1 MNPKELENLTK
12 SIGLNGEVGECILGA
27 LYATFRNSP
36 NHCVTLVYMPGGNDK
51 YVYIADK
58 LEWYKYQGNMEEPVY
73 LIRCKDLEKFNITNM
88 TAIYPKYKMT
98 DDEQIKLA
106 IGNLAKELKSIQC
119 EIKKHQ
125 MGVDFNGVKI

>member
-36 NHCVTLVYMPGGNDK
+36 YHCVTLVYMPGGTDK

-58 LEWYKYQGNMEEPVY
+58 LEWYMYQGNMEEPVY

-98 DDEQIKLA
+98 DDEQIKQA

>member
-1 MNPKELENLTK
+1 MKPKELENLTK
-12 SIGLNGEVGECILGA
+12 SIGLNGEVDECVLGS

-36 NHCVTLVYMPGGNDK
+36 YHCVTLVYMPGGKDK
-51 YVYIADK
+51 NVYIADK
-58 LEWYKYQGNMEEPVY
+58 LEWYLYQGNLKEPLY
-73 LIRCKDLEKFNITNM
+73 LIRYKDLEKFSITNM
-88 TAIYPKYKMT
+88 TTIYPKYKMT

>member
-1 MNPKELENLTK
+1 MNPTELENLTK
-12 SIGLNGEVGECILGA
+12 SIGLNGEVGECVLGA
-27 LYATFRNSP
+27 LYATLRNSP
-36 NHCVTLVYMPGGNDK
+36 YHWVTLVYMPGGCDK

-58 LEWYKYQGNMEEPVY
+58 LEWYLYKGNMEEPVY
-73 LIRCKDLEKFNITNM
+73 LIRYKDLEKFNITNM

-98 DDEQIKLA
+98 DDEQIKQA